1 MMFGDQG
8 IFITRELF
16 FKAGMFPALPIMED
30 YQFSLTLKEMGVK
43 LGIARHRIKGD
54 SSVNSDV
61 EDEPAKKN
69 VPGWCADRDDIEV
82 I

>member
-1 MMFGDQG
+1 MALLGTESIRQTGD
-8 IFITRELF
+8 
-16 FKAGMFPALPIMED
+16 
-30 YQFSLTLKEMGVK
+30 SL
-43 LGIARHRIKGD
+43 KGD
-54 SSVNSDV
+54 SSVKSDV

>member
-1 MMFGDQG
+1 
-8 IFITRELF
+8 
-16 FKAGMFPALPIMED
+16 MFPALPIMED

-43 LGIARHRIKGD
+43 LGIARHRIYTSDRRFLKGD
-54 SSVNSDV
+54 SSVKSDV

>member
-1 MMFGDQG
+1 M
-8 IFITRELF
+8 
-16 FKAGMFPALPIMED
+16 AL
-30 YQFSLTLKEMGVK
+30 
-43 LGIARHRIKGD
+43 LGTESIRQTGD
-54 SSVNSDV
+54 SLKSDSAVKSDV

>member
-43 LGIARHRIKGD
+43 LGIARHRIYRP
-54 SSVNSDV
+54 
-61 EDEPAKKN
+61 EIP
-69 VPGWCADRDDIEV
+69 
-82 I
+82 

>member
-1 MMFGDQG
+1 M
-8 IFITRELF
+8 
-16 FKAGMFPALPIMED
+16 AL
-30 YQFSLTLKEMGVK
+30 
-43 LGIARHRIKGD
+43 LGTESIRQTGD
-54 SSVNSDV
+54 SAVKSDV

>member
-1 MMFGDQG
+1 MALLGTESIRQTGDSP
-8 IFITRELF
+8 
-16 FKAGMFPALPIMED
+16 K
-30 YQFSLTLKEMGVK
+30 
-43 LGIARHRIKGD
+43 KGD
-54 SSVNSDV
+54 SSVKSDV